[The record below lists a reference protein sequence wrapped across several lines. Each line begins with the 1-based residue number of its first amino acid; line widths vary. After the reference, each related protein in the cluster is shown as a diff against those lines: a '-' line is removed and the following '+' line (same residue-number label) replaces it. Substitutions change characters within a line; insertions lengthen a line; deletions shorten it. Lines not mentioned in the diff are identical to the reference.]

1 MIDSVHR
8 RLVVHAP
15 NVHQGGGLS
24 LLLALLK
31 GAEGKSCLISL
42 DVRAQVPD
50 DVLKN
55 LQVKQVRPTLLQRLL
70 AERWLSKVVEK
81 EDTVLCFG
89 NLPPLQK
96 LKGNTFLF
104 LQNRY
109 LLEPALLKEVPIKT
123 RIRLMIERW
132 WLNAKF
138 GNVDEVIV
146 QTPTM
151 KRLVEL
157 QLRPNVSVR
166 VLPFVAGTP
175 AYTRRCLYARE
186 PNNPKFDFVYVA
198 SGEHHKN
205 HRTLIQAWCI
215 LAADGVFPSLCL
227 TIDKSKFAEL
237 NDCIEKNIN
246 RLGLNIKN
254 IGSVAHKEALL
265 LYRQSAALIY
275 PSKLESFGLPLIEAR
290 QADLPVL
297 ASELDYVRDIL
308 DPEEVF
314 DPDSPISI
322 ARAVMR
328 FMGLN
333 KNEMLLLEGKE
344 FIEKL
349 QRTDML

>member
-1 MIDSVHR
+1 MTESVHR
-8 RLVVHAP
+8 RLIVHAP

-31 GAEGKSCLISL
+31 GAEGKLNVISL
-42 DVRAQVPD
+42 DARAQLHR
-50 DVLKN
+50 DVLEN
-55 LQVKQVRPTLLQRLL
+55 IQVKQVRPTLLQRLL
-70 AERWLSKVVEK
+70 AERWLTKTVEK

-96 LKGNTFLF
+96 LKGNTVLF

-109 LLEPALLKEVPIKT
+109 LLEPDLLKEVPIKL
-123 RIRLMIERW
+123 RIRLSIERW
-132 WLNAKF
+132 WLKAKLD
-138 GNVDEVIV
+138 NVDEVIV

-151 KRLVEL
+151 KRLVDL
-157 QLRPNVSVR
+157 QLKPSVPVR

-175 AYTRRCLYARE
+175 IYSRRCLYAKE
-186 PNNPKFDFVYVA
+186 NCNSKYDFVYIA
-198 SGEHHKN
+198 SGENHKN
-205 HRTLIQAWCI
+205 HRSLIKAWCA
-215 LAADGVFPSLCL
+215 LADDGVFPSLCL
-227 TIDKSKFAEL
+227 TIDKSKFSEL
-237 NDCIEKNIN
+237 SAYIEKIKKQ
-246 RLGLNIKN
+246 RGLNIKN
-254 IGSVAHKEALL
+254 IGSIAHNEALS

-290 QADLPVL
+290 QAGLPVL

-333 KNEMLLLEGKE
+333 NNQMLLSGAKE
-344 FIEKL
+344 FIEQL